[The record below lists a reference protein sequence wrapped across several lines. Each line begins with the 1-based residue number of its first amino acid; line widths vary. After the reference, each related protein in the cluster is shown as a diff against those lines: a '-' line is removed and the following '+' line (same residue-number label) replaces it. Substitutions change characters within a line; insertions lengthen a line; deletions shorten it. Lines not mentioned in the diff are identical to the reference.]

1 MTDTDI
7 LHIIKQKESEIFY
20 LTGDIEKY
28 GTGFLRV
35 KQWFKDYPEIRYLLT
50 DLEGFM
56 KLKIETIQK
65 HDPVNDPVNDP
76 ANDPANDPVN
86 TRQKL
91 ILKLIKKDKYITRT
105 KLAEINNV
113 SVETI
118 KRDIRKLKQK
128 NLIKRIGSDK
138 TGFWQIIDKQS

>member
-50 DLEGFM
+50 DLEGFIQ
-56 KLKIETIQK
+56 LKIETIQK
-65 HDPVNDPVNDP
+65 HDPVNDPVN
-76 ANDPANDPVN
+76 

-91 ILKLIKKDKYITRT
+91 ILEWIKKDKYITRT

-118 KRDIRKLKQK
+118 KRDIRKLKQM